1 MTDNLTWEGGNM
13 NDKSIEARE
22 QLMWFRELLETD
34 RMNTQE
40 NKLLKIKIYDMI
52 MKRLNGGSDHVK

>member
-1 MTDNLTWEGGNM
+1 M
-13 NDKSIEARE
+13 NDKSVEARE
-22 QLMWFRELLETD
+22 QLMWFRELLEAD